1 MKNQHLRQSRFVV
14 ALAFIMTLGFSGV
27 AAADTSTSPHYMV
40 NETQFGS
47 GSSLH
52 DCSSHYCAKTSAG
65 DTTVGSTSSASFSAQ
80 SGSNTTDIPLLEVI
94 VEGGNQDL
102 GVLDPGTTGTAVSTI
117 KVRTYL
123 TGGYALHI
131 AGSPPSQGTH
141 TISRLSALSTS
152 QPGAEQF
159 GINLADNTSP
169 NIGASALQVP
179 DSTTSFGQVDG
190 DYGQPDLFM
199 YNDGAQVAH
208 SDKDSGETDYTL
220 SMILNISNVT
230 PGGHYAGAYSAV
242 VVPVF

>member
-1 MKNQHLRQSRFVV
+1 V

-27 AAADTSTSPHYMV
+27 AVADTSTSPHYMV

-80 SGSNTTDIPLLEVI
+80 SGSNTSNVPLLEVI
-94 VEGGNQDL
+94 VEGGSQDMGL
-102 GVLDPGTTGTAVSTI
+102 LDASTTGTAVSTI
-117 KVRTYL
+117 KIRTYL
-123 TGGYALHI
+123 TGGYSLYV
-131 AGSPPSQGTH
+131 AGGLPTQGTH
-141 TISRLSALSTS
+141 TISRLATPSTS

-169 NIGASALQVP
+169 NIGASVVQVP
-179 DSTTSFGQVDG
+179 DSTTSFGQVDD
-190 DYGQPDLFM
+190 DYNQADLFM
-199 YNDGAQVAH
+199 YNDGAQVGH

-230 PGGHYAGAYSAV
+230 AGGHYAGTYSAIV
-242 VVPVF
+242 ASAF